1 MQGIYLVENLIN
13 GDYYIGQSKD
23 INYRYKQHISHINH
37 NAAKNYH
44 FYRALKKY
52 GVKNFGLH
60 IVELVDEAS
69 KLTERETY
77 WYHLLN
83 PKYNMKDPSTSP
95 SKLKKAVYQ
104 IDTETLH
111 IVKRYDSISDAVE
124 EPGQESA
131 ISRVCRKK
139 SITANGYHWCYVK
152 DYNDQWKP
160 KQDGRPGSLRANK
173 RQVHKIDKST
183 GLILE
188 TYDSITEAAAINNL
202 RTNGISLTCTKRYK
216 TCGGFVWEYK

>member
-13 GDYYIGQSKD
+13 GDYYIGQSKN

-37 NAAKNYH
+37 FAAKNYH

-52 GVKNFGLH
+52 GVENFGLH
-60 IVELVDEAS
+60 IVELVNEES

-83 PKYNMKDPSTSP
+83 PKYNMKNPSSSP
-95 SKLKKAVYQ
+95 KKIKKPVYQ
-104 IDTETLH
+104 IDTQTLE

-124 EPGQESA
+124 KLGQESL
-131 ISRVCRKK
+131 ISKVCRRK
-139 SITANGYHWCYVK
+139 SSKANGYHWCYVE

-160 KQDGRPGSLRANK
+160 KRDGRLGSLRANK
-173 RQVHKIDKST
+173 RRVQKIDKST
-183 GLILE
+183 GQLLE
-188 TYDSITEAAAINNL
+188 TYNSIYEAAIKNKLNHS
-202 RTNGISLTCTKRYK
+202 GISQTCSNKYK
-216 TCGGFVWEYK
+216 HCGGFGWKYI